1 MIMSDS
7 DMPSHHGVEAESEGT
22 FPNETMRLLLE
33 RGSCRDF
40 LDREVPE
47 EVLEAILQVGT
58 HAPTAGNLQPYSI
71 IKIKDPA
78 VTKKLGEMC
87 HQSFIG
93 EAPVNLLFCI
103 DWRRIRRWAELEVAP
118 FSASSSFRHFW
129 VSFQDVIITAQN
141 ICTAADAMG
150 LGSVYIGTALEY
162 FRELGEMFQL
172 PEQVFPVVLLCLG
185 YPSKQVKPR
194 KKLGTE
200 VVVHDEVYMDSSDEA
215 LLKAYGEKYTGRDS
229 RRVKI
234 TEERLETIAKVCS
247 DVHGEEFAER
257 CLSKI
262 RENGYITAVQRYF
275 GLHYR
280 ANRMPKGN
288 LDYLKIMKEFGF
300 HWFKEFQPQL

>member
-1 MIMSDS
+1 MSDS

-40 LDREVPE
+40 LDREVSE

>member
-1 MIMSDS
+1 MSDS

-40 LDREVPE
+40 SGREVPE

-87 HQSFIG
+87 HQPFIG

-129 VSFQDVIITAQN
+129 VSFQDAIITAQN

-200 VVVHDEVYMDSSDEA
+200 VVVHDGVYSDPSDET
-215 LLKAYGEKYTGRDS
+215 LLKAYREKYTGRDS
-229 RRVKI
+229 RRVEI
-234 TEERLETIAKVCS
+234 TEERLETIAKVCG

-257 CLSKI
+257 CLSRI

-288 LDYLKIMKEFGF
+288 LDYLKIMEEFGF
-300 HWFKEFQPQL
+300 HWFKEFQPQR

>member
-7 DMPSHHGVEAESEGT
+7 DMPSHHGVEAKSEGT

-40 LDREVPE
+40 SDREVPE

-87 HQSFIG
+87 HQPFIG

-141 ICTAADAMG
+141 ICTATDAMG

-162 FRELGEMFQL
+162 FRELGDMFQL

-200 VVVHDEVYMDSSDEA
+200 FVVHDEVYMDPSDEA

-229 RRVKI
+229 RRVEI
-234 TEERLETIAKVCS
+234 TKERLETIAKVCGV
-247 DVHGEEFAER
+247 VHGEEFAER
-257 CLSKI
+257 CLSRI

-288 LDYLKIMKEFGF
+288 LDYLKIMEEFGF

>member
-1 MIMSDS
+1 MSDNN
-7 DMPSHHGVEAESEGT
+7 MPSHHGVVVKSKGT
-22 FPNETMRLLLE
+22 HPNETMRLLLE

-40 LDREVPE
+40 LDKEVSE
-47 EVLEAILQVGT
+47 EILDMILQVGT

-71 IKIKDPA
+71 IKLKDPT

-103 DWRRIRRWAELEVAP
+103 DWRRIRRWAELELAP

-150 LGSVYIGTALEY
+150 LGSVYIGTILEY
-162 FRELGEMFQL
+162 FRELREMFQL
-172 PEQVFPVVLLCLG
+172 PKQVFPVILLCLG
-185 YPSKQVKPR
+185 YPSKQVRPR

-200 VVVHDEVYMDSSDEA
+200 VVVHEEVYRDLSDED
-215 LLKAYGEKYTGRDS
+215 LIEAYTEKYTGRDT
-229 RRVKI
+229 RRVEI
-234 TEERLETIAKVCS
+234 TEKRLETIAKVCT
-247 DVHGEEFAER
+247 DVHGGVFAER
-257 CLSKI
+257 CLNRI
-262 RENGYITAVQRYF
+262 RENGYITTVQRYF

-288 LDYLKIMKEFGF
+288 LDYLEIMEEFGF
-300 HWFKEFQPQL
+300 HWFKEFQPPI

>member
-40 LDREVPE
+40 LDREVSE

>member
-1 MIMSDS
+1 MIMSDNN
-7 DMPSHHGVEAESEGT
+7 MPSHHGVVAKSKGT
-22 FPNETMRLLLE
+22 YPNETMRLLLE

-40 LDREVPE
+40 LDREVSE
-47 EVLEAILQVGT
+47 EILEMILQVGT

-71 IKIKDPA
+71 IKLKDPT

-103 DWRRIRRWAELEVAP
+103 DWRRIRRWAELEIAP

-150 LGSVYIGTALEY
+150 LGSVYIGTILEY
-162 FRELGEMFQL
+162 FRELREMFQL
-172 PEQVFPVVLLCLG
+172 PEQVFPVILLCLG
-185 YPSKQVKPR
+185 YPSKEVRPR
-194 KKLGTE
+194 KKLGTK
-200 VVVHDEVYMDSSDEA
+200 VVVHEEVYRDFSDED
-215 LLKAYGEKYTGRDS
+215 LIEAYTEKYTGRDT
-229 RRVKI
+229 RRVEI
-234 TEERLETIAKVCS
+234 TEKRLETIAKVCS
-247 DVHGEEFAER
+247 DVHGGEFAER
-257 CLSKI
+257 CLSRI
-262 RENGYITAVQRYF
+262 RENGYITTVQRYF

-288 LDYLKIMKEFGF
+288 LDYLEIMEEFGF
-300 HWFKEFQPQL
+300 HWFKEFQPSV